1 MCISKQSFR
10 PEYILHSKCTYVLP
24 FALDKKIFQ
33 RHANVK
39 LKCFL
44 TESYLDN
51 QKYNLLVSFK
61 NIQRKKHFN
70 H

>member
-1 MCISKQSFR
+1 M
-10 PEYILHSKCTYVLP
+10 P
-24 FALDKKIFQ
+24 FALTTFGTFKYLDKNIFQ

-51 QKYNLLVSFK
+51 QKYNLLVSVK